1 MSFPIRRV
9 VTGKDA
15 AGKAIVV
22 TDGGARRVQVR
33 KEMGVTTT
41 LLWVTDS
48 TPAQLREQG
57 DAGNREIGI
66 VPPASGTI
74 FRIIEFAPQKDVQAD
89 DQTRR
94 QIFERMGLAPEGP
107 SREKPRDPGMHR
119 TRTVDYVVILSGEI
133 DMLLDESEVHLNAGD
148 VVIQRGTNHAWV
160 NRGNQPCKVAFVLID
175 AAEQ

>member
-1 MSFPIRRV
+1 MSSPIRRV
-9 VTGKDA
+9 VTGKDET
-15 AGKAIVV
+15 GKAIVV
-22 TDGGARRVQVR
+22 TDGVASRVHAR
-33 KEMGVTTT
+33 KEMGVTNT

-48 TPAQLREQG
+48 TPASLREQG
-57 DAGNREIGI
+57 VAGNREIGI
-66 VPPASGTI
+66 VPPPSGTI
-74 FRIIEFAPQKDVQAD
+74 FRIVEFGPQEDVQAD

-107 SREKPRDPGMHR
+107 SRENPRDPGMHR

-160 NRGNQPCKVAFVLID
+160 NRGNQPCKVAFILID
-175 AAEQ
+175 ATEQ